1 MTDLYS
7 IHKVFSDW
15 FLCLYMFD
23 LYLENFYVDRT
34 SCFSQI
40 VLQSLISDVSLKEFI
55 LSHSVRDFSSSFD
68 LSLVDIIC
76 FTKELEDVLAIDWFS
91 SSDIAAQTIK
101 FIRYEEDLAISFEAD
116 IFLLL
121 KIQLSSYKLL
131 QKL

>member
-40 VLQSLISDVSLKEFI
+40 VLQSLISDVSIKEFI

-91 SSDIAAQTIK
+91 SSDITA
-101 FIRYEEDLAISFEAD
+101 
-116 IFLLL
+116 
-121 KIQLSSYKLL
+121 
-131 QKL
+131 